1 MKKSNSTRS
10 LWALT
15 AALLSLTACNSEQSE
30 SIPNDIRGSIA
41 EVSDSA
47 PENVSSAFGN
57 DPVST
62 GGNFLESKENSVI
75 ESTDSIV
82 SESVPESTVHEKPD
96 VKVNDNGGEMSG
108 TVMVLNDGRGLVLF
122 NGSYS
127 GGQNYAETLNEYKKR
142 LGENVNV
149 FSMVV
154 PTAVSFYLPE
164 KYSYMTASEWDH
176 IENINAYLDGIIK
189 VDAYTELS
197 RHVNEEIYLRT
208 DNHWQSLGAY
218 YAAREFAKTA
228 LVDFAELNEDIF
240 EFVSLENY
248 VGTLYGYS
256 DEDEKIKNNPETFT
270 YYKPKTEYT
279 TEYYSHALEYQYT
292 GALMLNADN
301 IPTSSWYMVNMCG
314 DMYSVHVKTS
324 VTNGRRLLIVKD
336 SYGDAL
342 PAFLTG
348 SFEDI
353 WVVDMRHFEKS
364 VIELCQ
370 NEGITDVLFA
380 MNASSATGVNQEN
393 LVNII

>member
-1 MKKSNSTRS
+1 MKKAIWS
-10 LWALT
+10 LWALS
-15 AALLSLTACNSEQSE
+15 AAMLSLTACNAGNS
-30 SIPNDIRGSIA
+30 DII
-41 EVSDSA
+41 SDSPDKELSA
-47 PENVSSAFGN
+47 PNVLVGGADFLDVSSAS
-57 DPVST
+57 P
-62 GGNFLESKENSVI
+62 
-75 ESTDSIV
+75 
-82 SESVPESTVHEKPD
+82 PESGTESSAGTVQGSVESSGHTKPE
-96 VKVNDNGGEMSG
+96 VNVNDNGGEMSG
-108 TVMVLNDGRGLVLF
+108 SVFVLEDGRGLVLF
-122 NGSYS
+122 GGSYS
-127 GGQNYAETLNEYKKR
+127 GGRNYAETLNEYKRR

-164 KYSYMTASEWDH
+164 RYSDMSASEWDH
-176 IENINAYLDGIIK
+176 IDYINGFLDGVIS
-189 VDAYTELS
+189 VDAYSEIAKHTD
-197 RHVNEEIYLRT
+197 EEIYLRT

-228 LVDFAELNEDIF
+228 LVDFAELNEDNF
-240 EFVSLENY
+240 EFISLENY

-256 DEDEKIKNNPETFT
+256 EEDERIRNNPETFT

-279 TEYYSHALEYQYT
+279 TDYYTHALDYEYT

-314 DMYSVHVKTS
+314 DMYSVHVKTEVKNS
-324 VTNGRRLLIVKD
+324 RRLLIVKD

-342 PAFLTG
+342 PAFLTK

-364 VIELCQ
+364 VTELCK

-380 MNASSATGVNQEN
+380 MNASSATGANQEN
-393 LVNII
+393 LVNIM

>member
-1 MKKSNSTRS
+1 MKKAKTIRS

-15 AALLSLTACNSEQSE
+15 AAVLSLTACSAGQSDNLSDSSDRE
-30 SIPNDIRGSIA
+30 LSAPNVFVGGSDISDSGSASLPGSIG
-41 EVSDSA
+41 E
-47 PENVSSAFGN
+47 
-57 DPVST
+57 
-62 GGNFLESKENSVI
+62 
-75 ESTDSIV
+75 
-82 SESVPESTVHEKPD
+82 ESTVESTVESTASKPA
-96 VKVNDNGGEMSG
+96 VAVNDNGGEMSG
-108 TVMVLNDGRGLVLF
+108 SVFVLEDGRGLVLF
-122 NGSYS
+122 GGSYS
-127 GGQNYAETLNEYKKR
+127 SGQNYAETLNEYKKR
-142 LGENVNV
+142 LGDNVNV

-164 KYSYMTASEWDH
+164 KYSDMSASEWDH
-176 IENINAYLDGIIK
+176 IDYINSFLDGVIP
-189 VDAYTELS
+189 VDAYSEIAKHTD
-197 RHVNEEIYLRT
+197 EEIYLRT

-218 YAAREFAKTA
+218 YAAGEFAKTA
-228 LVDFAELNEDIF
+228 LVDFAELNDDNF
-240 EFVSLENY
+240 EFISLDNY

-256 DEDEKIKNNPETFT
+256 GENALIRDNPETFT

-279 TEYYSHALEYQYT
+279 TDYYTHALEYEYT

-301 IPTSSWYMVNMCG
+301 IATSSWYLVNMCG
-314 DMYSVHVKTS
+314 DMYSVHVKTAVKNS
-324 VTNGRRLLIVKD
+324 RKLLIVKD

-364 VIELCQ
+364 VTELCK

-393 LVNII
+393 LAVIM

>member
-1 MKKSNSTRS
+1 MKKSNYTRS

-15 AALLSLTACNSEQSE
+15 AALMSLTACNSEQSE

-75 ESTDSIV
+75 EITDSGV

-197 RHVNEEIYLRT
+197 KHVNEEIYLRT

-228 LVDFAELNEDIF
+228 LVDFAELNEDNF

-364 VIELCQ
+364 VIELCK

-393 LVNII
+393 LSNIM

>member
-1 MKKSNSTRS
+1 MKKAIWS
-10 LWALT
+10 LWALS
-15 AALLSLTACNSEQSE
+15 AAMLSLTACGSGQSDILPDGSDQE
-30 SIPNDIRGSIA
+30 LSAPNALVGGAD
-41 EVSDSA
+41 VSDR
-47 PENVSSAFGN
+47 SSAS
-57 DPVST
+57 PP
-62 GGNFLESKENSVI
+62 ESSFESGI
-75 ESTDSIV
+75 ESSAGTAQGSV
-82 SESVPESTVHEKPD
+82 ESSVHTKPEIN
-96 VKVNDNGGEMSG
+96 VNDNGGEMSG
-108 TVMVLNDGRGLVLF
+108 SVFVLEDGQGLVLF
-122 NGSYS
+122 GGSYS
-127 GGQNYAETLNEYKKR
+127 GGQNYAETLNEYKRK

-164 KYSYMTASEWDH
+164 RYSDMSASEWDH
-176 IENINAYLDGIIK
+176 IDYINSFLDGVIS
-189 VDAYTELS
+189 VDAYSEIAKHTD
-197 RHVNEEIYLRT
+197 EEIYLRT

-228 LVDFAELNEDIF
+228 LVDFAELNEDNF
-240 EFVSLENY
+240 EFISLENY

-256 DEDEKIKNNPETFT
+256 DEDERIRNNPETFT

-279 TEYYSHALEYQYT
+279 TDYYTHALDYEYT
-292 GALMLNADN
+292 GALMLSADN

-314 DMYSVHVKTS
+314 DMYSVHVKTEVKNS
-324 VTNGRRLLIVKD
+324 RRLLIVKD

-342 PAFLTG
+342 PAFLTK

-364 VIELCQ
+364 VTELCE

-393 LVNII
+393 LVNIM

>member
-1 MKKSNSTRS
+1 MKKSNSMRS
-10 LWALT
+10 LWAMT
-15 AALLSLTACNSEQSE
+15 AALLSLTACNAEQSE
-30 SIPNDIRGSIA
+30 TLPDVPGSI
-41 EVSDSA
+41 EISDSA
-47 PENVSSAFGN
+47 TEKVPSAFGN
-57 DPVST
+57 TS
-62 GGNFLESKENSVI
+62 ENKNNGVA
-75 ESTDSIV
+75 ESTDNGAVDST
-82 SESVPESTVHEKPD
+82 ENFAPESTVHEKPD
-96 VKVNDNGGEMSG
+96 VEVNDNGGEMSG

-176 IENINAYLDGIIK
+176 IENINAYLDGIIP

-270 YYKPKTEYT
+270 YYMPKTEYT

-364 VIELCQ
+364 VIELCK

>member
-1 MKKSNSTRS
+1 MKKAIWS
-10 LWALT
+10 LWALS
-15 AALLSLTACNSEQSE
+15 AAMLSLTACNAGNS
-30 SIPNDIRGSIA
+30 DII
-41 EVSDSA
+41 SDSPDKELSA
-47 PENVSSAFGN
+47 PNVLVGGADFSDGSSASPPESG
-57 DPVST
+57 
-62 GGNFLESKENSVI
+62 LESGTESSVGTVQGSV
-75 ESTDSIV
+75 ESSGHTK
-82 SESVPESTVHEKPD
+82 PEVN
-96 VKVNDNGGEMSG
+96 VNDNGGEMSG
-108 TVMVLNDGRGLVLF
+108 SVFVLEDGRGLVLF
-122 NGSYS
+122 GGSYS
-127 GGQNYAETLNEYKKR
+127 GGRNYAETLNEYKRR

-164 KYSYMTASEWDH
+164 RYSDMSASEWDH
-176 IENINAYLDGIIK
+176 IDYINSFLDGVIS
-189 VDAYTELS
+189 VDAYSEIAKHTD
-197 RHVNEEIYLRT
+197 EEIYLRT

-228 LVDFAELNEDIF
+228 LVDFAELNEDNF
-240 EFVSLENY
+240 EFISLENY

-256 DEDEKIKNNPETFT
+256 EEDERIRNNPETFI

-279 TEYYSHALEYQYT
+279 TDYYTHALDYEYT

-314 DMYSVHVKTS
+314 DMYSVHVKTEVKNS
-324 VTNGRRLLIVKD
+324 RRLLIVKD

-342 PAFLTG
+342 PAFLTK

-364 VIELCQ
+364 VTELCK

-380 MNASSATGVNQEN
+380 MNASSATGANQEN
-393 LVNII
+393 LVNIM